1 MNIQLNSK
9 VTEVPDGISVKALKE
24 LLNLPEG
31 GVAVAVNGKI
41 VLAPDHATRILAEG
55 DDVIIIGAA
64 YGG

>member
-1 MNIQLNSK
+1 MNIKLNSK
-9 VTEVPDGISVKALKE
+9 VTEVPDGISVSALKE
-24 LLNLPEG
+24 LLKLPRG

-41 VLAPDHATRILAEG
+41 VLASDHAVRMLAEG